1 MDVALRG
8 FLVKR
13 VANVADRED
22 LEQEILLRAWAGRD
36 GVVGDERAWFWRI
49 ARNAVIDYYR
59 RGRKLAVGVDG
70 LEVAAPGTSL
80 DGVVESWLGPMVEG
94 LPETYR
100 EAVRL
105 SELEGMGQAE
115 VAARMGLTVSGV
127 KSRIQ
132 RGRAKLREELLACC
146 EFAFDGEGR
155 ISGYWKIGGRCAGKN
170 C

>member
-1 MDVALRG
+1 METELTG
-8 FLVKR
+8 FLARR

-22 LEQEILLRAWAGRD
+22 LAQEILLRAWAGRD
-36 GVVGDERAWFWRI
+36 GVVGDRTAWFWRI

-70 LEVAAPGTSL
+70 LEVAAPGTNL

-115 VAARMGLTVSGV
+115 VAARMGLSVSGV

-155 ISGYWKIGGRCAGKN
+155 ISGDWERGGQCAGKN

>member
-1 MDVALRG
+1 METELKG
-8 FLVKR
+8 FLARR

-22 LEQEILLRAWAGRD
+22 LAQEILLRAWAGRD
-36 GVVGDERAWFWRI
+36 GVTGDRTAWFWRI
-49 ARNAVIDYYR
+49 ARNVVIDYYR
-59 RGRKLAVGVDG
+59 RGRRRVADVEG
-70 LEVAAPGTSL
+70 LELVAPGTSL
-80 DGVVESWLGPMVEG
+80 DGVVESWLGPMVEE

-115 VAARMGLTVSGV
+115 VAARMGLSVSGV

-155 ISGYWKIGGRCAGKN
+155 ISGYWKLGGECAGKK